1 MSYLRLL
8 VLAALAAVGLVVPGA
23 VSAGAS
29 LQNELTASVGRATAP
44 NAYVIDLRDSSG
56 NRVSHLDP
64 GTYTITVHD
73 YATIH
78 NFALSGPGVDQAS
91 DVDRAETLTWVVQLG
106 NGTYTY
112 VCQAHPNTMRGSF
125 TVGTVTST
133 PPPKKLFARVGP
145 RRTIS
150 LKTASGAR
158 VKSVTAG
165 RYKISVRDAS
175 RVDNFHLI
183 GPGIN
188 KRTGIKAR
196 TTTTWSVTFR
206 SGPVRYR
213 SDASKKLRGSFAVRA
228 SG

>member
-1 MSYLRLL
+1 MIYLRLL
-8 VLAALAAVGLVVPGA
+8 VLALLAAIGLVVPGA
-23 VSAGAS
+23 VSAGRAVTQP
-29 LQNELTASVGRATAP
+29 LIGTVGNPTAP
-44 NAYVIDLRDSSG
+44 NAYTINLTDSTG
-56 NRVSHLDP
+56 APVSHLDP

-78 NFALSGPGVDQAS
+78 NFALHGPGVSQS
-91 DVDRAETLTWVVQLG
+91 TDVDGTGTTTWVVDIG
-106 NGTYTY
+106 TGTYTY
-112 VCQAHPNTMRGSF
+112 LCEAHPNTMKKNF
-125 TVGTVTST
+125 TAGTIVTQA
-133 PPPKKLFARVGP
+133 PKKLVARVGP
-145 RRTIS
+145 GRTIS

-165 RYKISVRDAS
+165 RYKISVRDS
-175 RVDNFHLI
+175 TRVDNFHLI

>member
-183 GPGIN
+183 GPRIN